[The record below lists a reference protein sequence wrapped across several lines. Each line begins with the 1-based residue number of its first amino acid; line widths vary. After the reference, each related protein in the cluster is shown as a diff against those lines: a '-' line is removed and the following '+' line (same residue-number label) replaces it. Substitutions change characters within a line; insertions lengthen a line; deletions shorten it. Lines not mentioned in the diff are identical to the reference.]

1 MKINYHSM
9 LEEIIKKI
17 EKEGRVPKLLLH
29 SCCAPCSSYVLEY
42 LSDYFEISIYFYNP
56 NITFED
62 EYEKRAVEQMEFIQ
76 RMSPKHPISFI
87 EGRYDTEEFYRK
99 IKGYEKVREGG
110 ERCFRCYE
118 LRLEEAAIKA
128 KELGYDYFC
137 TALSISPMKNA
148 GKINE
153 IGADLQEKYGVEFLH
168 SDFKKKNGYKRST
181 EISREE
187 NLYRQDYC
195 GCVYSKV
202 EREEHERMRASLEE
216 KKNQEK
222 E

>member
-1 MKINYHSM
+1 MKINYQSV
-9 LEEIIKKI
+9 LEEKLKKV
-17 EKEGRVPKLLLH
+17 KEGERVPQLLLH

-42 LSDYFEISIYFYNP
+42 LSDYFHITIYFYNP
-56 NITFED
+56 NITFEE
-62 EYEKRAVEQMEFIQ
+62 EYKKRAAEQKEFIG
-76 RMSPKHPISFI
+76 RLNPKYPIKYL
-87 EGRYDTEEFYRK
+87 EGRYETEEFYSK

-128 KELGYDYFC
+128 SELNYDYFC

-148 GKINE
+148 AKINE
-153 IGADLQEKYGVEFLH
+153 IGSQLEEKYGVSYLY

-195 GCVYSKV
+195 GCVFSKV
-202 EREEHERMRASLEE
+202 EREEQSKMKMQREGE
-216 KKNQEK
+216 
-222 E
+222 

>member
-1 MKINYHSM
+1 MKINYQLM
-9 LEEIIKKI
+9 LEEKL
-17 EKEGRVPKLLLH
+17 KEVGREGSVPRLLLH

-42 LSDYFEISIYFYNP
+42 LSNYFHITIYFYNP

-62 EYEKRAVEQMEFIQ
+62 EYQKRALEQQEFIN
-76 RMSPKHPISFI
+76 RMDPKYPISYL
-87 EGRYDTEEFYRK
+87 EGRYETEEFYNK

-128 KELGYDYFC
+128 SELKFDYFC

-148 GKINE
+148 AKINE
-153 IGADLQEKYGVEFLH
+153 IGSELSGKYGVEYLY

-195 GCVYSKV
+195 GCAFSKV
-202 EREEHERMRASLEE
+202 EREEHTKMKEQRE
-216 KKNQEK
+216 KDNK
-222 E
+222 